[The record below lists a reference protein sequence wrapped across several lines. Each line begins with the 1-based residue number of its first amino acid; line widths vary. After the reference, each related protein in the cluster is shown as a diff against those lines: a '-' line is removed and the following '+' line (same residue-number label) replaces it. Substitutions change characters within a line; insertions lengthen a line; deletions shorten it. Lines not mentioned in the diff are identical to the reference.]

1 MNNNICVFLVDS
13 NRNNVWIILNAHQW
27 TSGTLES
34 SDKNLMNN
42 PAASSGVSAVFP
54 GLTRNP
60 DIFLLDPGFR
70 RDDKTPQAAGY

>member
-1 MNNNICVFLVDS
+1 
-13 NRNNVWIILNAHQW
+13 
-27 TSGTLES
+27 
-34 SDKNLMNN
+34 MNN